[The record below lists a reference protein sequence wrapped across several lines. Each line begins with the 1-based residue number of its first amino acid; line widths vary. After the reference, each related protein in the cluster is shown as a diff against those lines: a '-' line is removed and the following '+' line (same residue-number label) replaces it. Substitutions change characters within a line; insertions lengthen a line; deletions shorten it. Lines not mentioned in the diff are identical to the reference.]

1 MSKNTPRTP
10 NSGSDAD
17 RERISSAPLPSKW
30 LTMIAACFGLL
41 MLYIDLFI
49 VNVALP
55 TIEHDFHAPLSTVSW
70 TISGYVLMIGVLPMG
85 MGRLGD
91 LWGQRRVYLAGLA
104 IFGLASVACGLA
116 PNITAL
122 IVFRVIQGVGAAIMT
137 PGTLAIIIRAF
148 PPRQH
153 GLAIGVYGGISGLG
167 LIAGPV
173 LGGLLVHGDSWRW
186 IFFVNVPLGIIALVM
201 TVLFVPESREESNS
215 VPVDWR
221 GLLFL
226 STGLLFLLYGFTRAG
241 DEGWTNAVVLGSC
254 LLGVIILVLFV
265 YTERRVRWPLVDL
278 ALFRNVPFVTGCL
291 SFFLFSAALF
301 GSQPYWSLFMQNTW
315 GFSPLQGGLAFLP
328 ATGLI
333 ALFTPL
339 TGLIAQWAGRRLY
352 AFLILGL
359 LAIGLSYLYVVLT
372 LTPQSNYVG
381 GLLPAFLVRGF
392 GIPIVSSCATLA
404 VMGAVSKQQSG
415 LASGTLGMARNI
427 GTAFGVAVLGQV
439 YLSHINERAPTEPRS
454 KSSCRATVH
463 YHWRGRGST
472 GCRSDHPPGVQA
484 DFTGLSHTV
493 CQRGSDSALHAYST
507 DRKERQK
514 RSPGRGASFTLKIA
528 LFG

>member
-1 MSKNTPRTP
+1 MGKRTP
-10 NSGSDAD
+10 S
-17 RERISSAPLPSKW
+17 RW
-30 LTMIAACFGLL
+30 LTLIAACFGLL

-55 TIEHDFHAPLSTVSW
+55 TIGHDFHAPLSTVSW

-91 LWGQRRVYLAGLA
+91 LWGQRALYLAGLA
-104 IFGLASVACGLA
+104 LFSIASLACGLT
-116 PNITAL
+116 PSITAL
-122 IVFRVIQGVGAAIMT
+122 IVFRVIQGIGAAVMT

-153 GLAIGVYGGISGLG
+153 GLAIGIYGGISGLG

-173 LGGLLVHGDSWRW
+173 LGGLLVQGESWRW
-186 IFFVNVPLGIIALVM
+186 IFFVNVPLGVVALIM
-201 TVLFVPESREESNS
+201 AVLFVPESREATDSM
-215 VPVDWR
+215 PVDWL

-226 STGLLFLLYGFTRAG
+226 SSGLLFLLFGFTRAG
-241 DEGWTNAVVLGSC
+241 DVGWTNDVVIWSC
-254 LLGVIILVLFV
+254 LAGIVILTLFV
-265 YTERRVRWPLVDL
+265 ITERQVRWPLIDL
-278 ALFRNVPFVTGCL
+278 ALFRNPPFVMGCL

-339 TGLIAQWAGRRLY
+339 TGLIAQWAGPRRY
-352 AFLILGL
+352 AFLILSVL
-359 LAIGLSYLYVVLT
+359 TIGLSFLYVVFT

-381 GLLPAFLVRGF
+381 GLLPTFLARGLA
-392 GIPIVSSCATLA
+392 IPIFSSCATLA
-404 VMGAVSKQQSG
+404 VVSAVSIKQAG

-427 GTAFGVAVLGQV
+427 GTAFGVAVLSQV
-439 YLSHINERAPTEPRS
+439 YLFHINTTLPVSLTTSRAAADQFLITGEGARRMLVEGAILQGFKLTALACFVLCVMAAFLAFFTRTRLLEKGIEHPVQKEEPGMS
-454 KSSCRATVH
+454 V
-463 YHWRGRGST
+463 
-472 GCRSDHPPGVQA
+472 
-484 DFTGLSHTV
+484 
-493 CQRGSDSALHAYST
+493 
-507 DRKERQK
+507 
-514 RSPGRGASFTLKIA
+514 
-528 LFG
+528 